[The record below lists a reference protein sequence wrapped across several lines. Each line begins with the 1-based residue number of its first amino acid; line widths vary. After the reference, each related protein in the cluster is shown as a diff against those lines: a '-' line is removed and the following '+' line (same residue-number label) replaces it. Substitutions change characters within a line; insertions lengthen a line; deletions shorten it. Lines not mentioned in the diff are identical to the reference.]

1 MKMSRAFTS
10 EEYEQK
16 EVPIVIPPKIEE
28 TPDHDIVM
36 RYSHGRSL
44 EDPKLPYEIGMGFL
58 KGEGEFFQSDEFAVK
73 WLERAV
79 KMGYAPAMVAL
90 AEFCLKDTKT
100 YGFRRP
106 ARLLK
111 QAADLGSDEAKA
123 YIDMSSISDPS
134 TKKAYTAYRL
144 NGELGDIPACLA
156 LAEGFEKG
164 YYGKDKS
171 RAAATWYI
179 RAFKLGDA
187 EAAKK
192 ALALHYKKKVELT
205 EEELSLLKPG
215 KSS

>member
-58 KGEGEFFQSDEFAVK
+58 KGEGEFFRSDEFAVK

-106 ARLLK
+106 ARRPTSVLMRRRRTSTCPRYPIPPPRRPTPPT
-111 QAADLGSDEAKA
+111 ASTANWA
-123 YIDMSSISDPS
+123 IS
-134 TKKAYTAYRL
+134 RHV
-144 NGELGDIPACLA
+144 
-156 LAEGFEKG
+156 
-164 YYGKDKS
+164 
-171 RAAATWYI
+171 W
-179 RAFKLGDA
+179 
-187 EAAKK
+187 
-192 ALALHYKKKVELT
+192 H
-205 EEELSLLKPG
+205 
-215 KSS
+215 

>member
-1 MKMSRAFTS
+1 MSRAVTS

-28 TPDHDIVM
+28 APDHDIVM
-36 RYSHGRSL
+36 KYSNGRSL

-58 KGEGEFFQSDEFAVK
+58 KGEGEFFQSDELGIK
-73 WLERAV
+73 WLERSV
-79 KMGYAPAMVAL
+79 KMGYAPAMVSL
-90 AEFCLKDTKT
+90 AELFLKDTKT

-106 ARLLK
+106 AKLLK
-111 QAADLGSDEAKA
+111 QASDLGSADAKS
-123 YIDMSSISDPS
+123 YIDMSSVDDPS

-144 NGELGDIPACLA
+144 NGELGDISACMA

-179 RAFKLGDA
+179 RAFKLGDEGA
-187 EAAKK
+187 SKK
-192 ALALHYKKKVELT
+192 ALALHYKKKVVLT
-205 EEELSLLKPG
+205 EDELALLRKQ
-215 KSS
+215 

>member
-1 MKMSRAFTS
+1 MSRAFTS

-28 TPDHDIVM
+28 APDHDIVM
-36 RYSHGRSL
+36 KYSNGRSL

-58 KGEGEFFQSDEFAVK
+58 KGEGEFFQSDELGIK
-73 WLERAV
+73 WLERSV
-79 KMGYAPAMVAL
+79 KMGYAPAMVSL
-90 AEFCLKDTKT
+90 AELFLKDTKT

-106 ARLLK
+106 AKLLK
-111 QAADLGSDEAKA
+111 QASDLGSADAKS
-123 YIDMSSISDPS
+123 YIDMSSVDDPS

-144 NGELGDIPACLA
+144 NGELGDISACMA

-179 RAFKLGDA
+179 RAFKLGDEGA
-187 EAAKK
+187 SKK
-192 ALALHYKKKVELT
+192 ALALHYKKKVVLT
-205 EEELSLLKPG
+205 EDELALLRKQ
-215 KSS
+215 